1 MLDRVEMQSNQTV
14 NALMEQLVNDL
25 KKKGE
30 YGQYEQMNERQRRLE
45 LLTVL
50 HDKVHTRKQKVKQ
63 SV

>member
-1 MLDRVEMQSNQTV
+1 MQSNQTV
-14 NALMEQLVNDL
+14 NSLIEQLINDL

-50 HDKVHTRKQKVKQ
+50 HDKVHTRKQKVR
-63 SV
+63 

>member
-1 MLDRVEMQSNQTV
+1 MELQSNQTV
-14 NALMEQLVNDL
+14 NSLIEQLINDL

-50 HDKVHTRKQKVKQ
+50 HDKVHTRKQKVG
-63 SV
+63 